1 MLVNTQKFDKGDVIT
16 VKLVNGDEIVT
27 EIVSDD
33 GMSYTIR
40 RPQTVI
46 PSPQGM
52 GLMQS
57 LFTADIDKPIQ
68 LSKQHV
74 MMAAPSVDAMVKH
87 YITTTTGI
95 EPITRGSI
103 IS

>member
-1 MLVNTQKFDKGDVIT
+1 MLVSGKKFDKGDVVT
-16 VKLVNGDEIVT
+16 MKLVNGDEIVT
-27 EIVSDD
+27 EIISDD
-33 GMSYTIR
+33 GMSYNVR
-40 RPQTVI
+40 RPQTVV
-46 PSPQGM
+46 PSAQGM

-57 LFTADIDKPIQ
+57 LFTADTNKDITI
-68 LSKQHV
+68 SKQHV
-74 MMAAPSVDAMVKH
+74 MMVAPSVDAMVKH